1 MSFHSLLKTIV
12 QSSSALAILLISH
25 AALAQSFPTKPI
37 NIVVPYPAGG
47 ASDFSARL
55 MSKEM
60 TVTLKQPILIDNVA
74 GVGGALG
81 VAKTLNAV
89 PDGHTMVLSGV
100 TELVLTP
107 LANSNAKYKPEELKT
122 VAMMGQAA
130 LMLVVRKDLGVSTID
145 EFVALG
151 KRSAAKP
158 LSYCSTGIGSQFH
171 LVAEKFNITMGM
183 PSLHLPYSG
192 FPQCITNLVGQ
203 IVDYAFLPIAGPF
216 PGFVDDGRF
225 KLIAVT
231 SNVPHSR
238 FNKAPMVKSTKGL
251 ETFVF
256 STWAGFHVS
265 NKVPDDVIAILNKSA
280 MAAMETSE
288 IKAQFATS
296 GSQMFAP
303 MSPSEAH
310 AFYLREVAQYQAIAK
325 SINLQQQ

>member
-1 MSFHSLLKTIV
+1 MRFHFLLKAM
-12 QSSSALAILLISH
+12 ALTAAALMSH
-25 AALAQSFPTKPI
+25 AALAQSFPTKPV

-47 ASDFSARL
+47 ASDFAARL

-60 TVTLKQPILIDNVA
+60 TNTLKQPILIDNVA

-81 VAKTLNAV
+81 VAKALNAQ
-89 PDGHTMVLSGV
+89 PDGHTLLLGGV

-107 LANSNAKYKPEELKT
+107 LANSNAKYKPEEIKT
-122 VAMMGQAA
+122 VAMLGQAA
-130 LMLVVRKDLGVSTID
+130 LMLVVRKDLGVNTID

-151 KRSAAKP
+151 KRSSAKP
-158 LSYCSTGIGSQFH
+158 LSYCSIGIGSHYH
-171 LVAEKFNITMGM
+171 LVAEKFNLSVGM
-183 PSLHLPYSG
+183 PALHLPYSG
-192 FPQCITNLVGQ
+192 LPQCITNLVGQ

-231 SNVPHSR
+231 SGAPHSR
-238 FNKAPMVKSTKGL
+238 FSKAPLIKSTKGL
-251 ETFVF
+251 ESFVF
-256 STWAGFHVS
+256 SSWASFHVS
-265 NKVPDDVIAILNKSA
+265 NKVPDAAILALNKSA
-280 MAAMETSE
+280 MAAMETAE

-296 GSQMFAP
+296 GSEMFPP